1 MSETRADAD
10 VDAIAIVAHDDGSI
24 LPVVAQPGARREGLL
39 GVRAGALRVAVTAPP
54 DKGKAN
60 AAIQALL
67 AAGLGCKA
75 ASIALI
81 SGATS
86 RQKRFRIAGVAPE
99 ALRSRLAALIP
110 RAETTGVSRGDAEG
124 RRDAVKTKNSQ
135 FK

>member
-75 ASIALI
+75 ASIALVA
-81 SGATS
+81 GATS

-110 RAETTGVSRGDAEG
+110 QAGTTGVSRRDAEG
-124 RRDAVKTKNSQ
+124 RRDAEKTKNSQ
-135 FK
+135 IK